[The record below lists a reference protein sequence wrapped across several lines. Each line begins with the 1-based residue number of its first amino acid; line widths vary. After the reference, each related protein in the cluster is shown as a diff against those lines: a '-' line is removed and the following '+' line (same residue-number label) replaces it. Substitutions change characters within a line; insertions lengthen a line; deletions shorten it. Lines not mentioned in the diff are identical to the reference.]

1 MIHNYEKK
9 NVMTFVDNIESSE
22 EVTELDESSQQAVYF
37 DKDSIKDPNPEL
49 LIAQIMSGITT
60 PFRMPGH

>member
-1 MIHNYEKK
+1 
-9 NVMTFVDNIESSE
+9 MTFVDNIESSE